1 MKYTNEQLKRT
12 LAKMLPE
19 KVKII
24 TEDMFNR
31 EDRYLGCEFIPAWKD
46 TGKPVLDTELLHL
59 CWLVEETL
67 DGEKQVTYLNTL
79 YKTPSVEN
87 NKKWK
92 IHPDC
97 HATWQQRTIALAQ
110 TLGIEIV

>member
-1 MKYTNEQLKRT
+1 MTYTNEQLKRT

-19 KVKII
+19 QLQWNDRLAEPCRLFWKN
-24 TEDMFNR
+24 TEGTAR
-31 EDRYLGCEFIPAWKD
+31 D
-46 TGKPVLDTELLHL
+46 TVLDTELLHL

-67 DGEKQVTYLNTL
+67 GNWITYRDALISLMPNGAG
-79 YKTPSVEN
+79 
-87 NKKWK
+87 
-92 IHPDC
+92 IHVAHY